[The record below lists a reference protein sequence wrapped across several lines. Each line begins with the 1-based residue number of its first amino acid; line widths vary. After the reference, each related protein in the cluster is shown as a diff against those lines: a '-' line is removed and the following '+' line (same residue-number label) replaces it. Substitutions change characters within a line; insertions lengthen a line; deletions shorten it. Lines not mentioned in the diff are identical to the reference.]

1 MANFNIPADCAVDHF
16 FGIVN
21 AVDWFYSFSDDSSV
35 HAAGAARVDALE
47 AYATARGG
55 LYAKIYADRV
65 AYNRQ
70 LIAGNSAAA
79 RQPQLK
85 DYVRVVA
92 ADVPQIPSVRFASKE
107 QIAAYL
113 AARIDDNAL
122 LGREFNMGEI
132 KGELAKTMLR
142 DFEETRLYDA
152 NICRVFRIRD
162 LVVFAPAKGAHG
174 ACYCIK
180 SGGKRIEAFASPGYF
195 RAYMLKYYF

>member
-1 MANFNIPADCAVDHF
+1 MANFNIPVDCTVEHF
-16 FGIVN
+16 YGIVH
-21 AVDWFYSFSDDSSV
+21 AMDWFYGFSDDSSV
-35 HAAGAARVDALE
+35 FIAGSERAAEVEKYAAV
-47 AYATARGG
+47 RGG
-55 LYAKIYADRV
+55 LYVKIYQDRI

-70 LIAGNSAAA
+70 LTSGNSNA

-92 ADVPQIPSVRFASKE
+92 ADVPQIPSVRYASKE

-113 AARIDDNAL
+113 GARVDDNAL

-132 KGELAKTMLR
+132 KGDLAKTMLR
-142 DFEETRLYDA
+142 DFEEQRLYDA

-162 LVVFAPAKGAHG
+162 LVVFAPAKGARG

-180 SGGKRIEAFASPGYF
+180 SAGKRIEAFASPAYF